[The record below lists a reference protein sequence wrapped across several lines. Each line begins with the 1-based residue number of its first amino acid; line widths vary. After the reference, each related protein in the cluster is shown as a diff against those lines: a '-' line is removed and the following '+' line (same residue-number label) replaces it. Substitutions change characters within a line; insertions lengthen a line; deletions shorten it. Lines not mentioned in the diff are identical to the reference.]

1 METKKTMKKMVNQ
14 TKGKKTVMVIKCSIF
29 RIILFNVMA
38 VLVVLGYAGSV
49 LAEKSIGDDIEKASV
64 KDLAPEVAGEQA
76 SRLLASIND
85 VIKQGKGYETD
96 MQGASEEDRLVL
108 TMQMHH
114 LREKVMGDIYQL
126 SEVLLEMEKKGSYPE
141 LRQEVVTIYD
151 RVTPSLWYHIDG
163 LEKQIDASRARR
175 TKAKTEER
183 FTIENTVDQLT
194 RQLNTFYELSLAHI
208 QEMEKIGMDT
218 RDAKETFAR
227 LMSQR
232 ADKLSGRIELAVTRV
247 ALLEKELKEV
257 PGDADVTSKLNSARS
272 NLALNTDSLEII
284 LNLMEA
290 MDLDTE
296 TLRTQLVTLT
306 RDISSGFSDAG
317 VAMTLLKRWLKGLTN
332 WFSENGSGYI
342 AKLFI
347 ALCIL
352 AVFRVVTRV
361 LRAALEKA
369 LDASRVNLSE
379 LARRMLISWTS
390 KLVMLFGIM
399 LALSQLGIS
408 LGPLLAGLGVAGFIV
423 GFALQ
428 DTLGNFAAG
437 VMILMY
443 RPYDVGD
450 LIDVGGVFGTV
461 HKMNLVSTTLLT
473 LDNQV
478 YVVPNSKIWG
488 DVIKNVTAQKT
499 RRIDMVFGIS
509 YSDDIPKA
517 ETILMDI
524 LESHQKVLETPEPEV
539 HLHTLGESSVD
550 FVVRPWVNVDDYW
563 DVYWGVTRDVKL
575 RFDKEGVSIPFPQR
589 DVHVYHEGEIS
600 PATV

>member
-1 METKKTMKKMVNQ
+1 MVIQ
-14 TKGKKTVMVIKCSIF
+14 TKGKKTIMIVKLSIF
-29 RIILFNVMA
+29 RTMLFYIVV
-38 VLVVLGYAGSV
+38 VLVVLGHAGSV
-49 LAEKSIGDDIEKASV
+49 LAEKNIGDDIEKASV

-85 VIKQGKGYETD
+85 VIEKGKGYEAD
-96 MQGASEEDRLVL
+96 MQGASEEDLLVL
-108 TMQMHH
+108 ALQMHR
-114 LREKVMGDIYQL
+114 LREKIMGDIHQL

-141 LRQEVVTIYD
+141 LRQEVVTIYN

-208 QEMEKIGMDT
+208 QKMEKIGMDI

-232 ADKLSGRIELAVTRV
+232 TDKLSGRVELAVTRV

-272 NLALNTDSLEII
+272 NLAVNTDGLEII

-290 MDLDTE
+290 LDLDTGS
-296 TLRTQLVTLT
+296 LRTKLVSLT
-306 RDISSGFSDAG
+306 RDLSSGLSDAG
-317 VAMTLLKRWLKGLTN
+317 VALTLLKRWMEGLTN
-332 WFSENGSGYI
+332 WFSESGSGYI

-352 AVFRVVTRV
+352 IVFRVVTRV
-361 LRAALEKA
+361 LRAALETA
-369 LDASRVNLSE
+369 LNASKVDLSE

-408 LGPLLAGLGVAGFIV
+408 LGPLLAGLGVAGFII

-461 HKMNLVSTTLLT
+461 HKMSLVSTILLT
-473 LDNQV
+473 LDNQM

-488 DVIKNVTAQKT
+488 DVIKNVTSQKT
-499 RRIDMVFGIS
+499 RRVDMVFGIS

-524 LESHQKVLETPEPEV
+524 LKSHQKVLETPEPQV

-563 DVYWGVTRDVKL
+563 EVYWDVTRDVKL
-575 RFDKEGVSIPFPQR
+575 RFDKGGVSIPFPQR
-589 DVHVYHEGEIS
+589 DVHVYHEGESS